1 MPCLLMLYK
10 TSPDKKEGNHRLFVV
25 VRRKQDS
32 LFLSSELILEIVQV
46 DVGEVDVLLLGQL
59 PVLAVPGIDLGDLGH
74 LGAL

>member
-1 MPCLLMLYK
+1 MLCLLMMYK

-25 VRRKQDS
+25 RRKQDS
-32 LFLSSELILEIVQV
+32 LFSSELVFEIVQV

-74 LGAL
+74 LGPL

>member
-1 MPCLLMLYK
+1 MPCLLMYK

-25 VRRKQDS
+25 VRRKQYS
-32 LFLSSELILEIVQV
+32 LFSSELVLEIVQV

-59 PVLAVPGIDLGDLGH
+59 PVLAVPCINLGDLGH

>member
-25 VRRKQDS
+25 VRRNKI
-32 LFLSSELILEIVQV
+32 LFLSSELVLEIVQV

-74 LGAL
+74 LGPL

>member
-1 MPCLLMLYK
+1 MMYK
-10 TSPDKKEGNHRLFVV
+10 TSPDKKEGNHRLICCCKM
-25 VRRKQDS
+25 KQDS
-32 LFLSSELILEIVQV
+32 LFCSKLILEIVQV